1 MPEEEPFTDV
11 ADDDSGV
18 DAITCLFQT
27 GLTTGVTEDSYQPAA
42 TITRRQMVQFLVRLA
57 DEAEEGDTGDTIP
70 ALPAGDGTT
79 TFRSEERRVGKEC
92 VSTCRSR
99 WSPKH

>member
-11 ADDDSGV
+11 ADVDSGV

-57 DEAEEGDTGDTIP
+57 DEAEEGDTGDNIA

-79 TFRSEERRVGKEC
+79 TFTDIGDETADRK
-92 VSTCRSR
+92 STRLNS
-99 WSPKH
+99 SH

>member
-57 DEAEEGDTGDTIP
+57 DEAEEGDTGANIA
-70 ALPAGDGTT
+70 ALPTGDGTP
-79 TFRSEERRVGKEC
+79 TFTDIGDDTADVQSALKRV
-92 VSTCRSR
+92 V
-99 WSPKH
+99 

>member
-57 DEAEEGDTGDTIP
+57 DEAEEGATGDHI
-70 ALPAGDGTT
+70 AAQPAGARTT
-79 TFRSEERRVGKEC
+79 PLPHPGNNTTPVQP
-92 VSTCRSR
+92 TAD
-99 WSPKH
+99 PPTQADTP